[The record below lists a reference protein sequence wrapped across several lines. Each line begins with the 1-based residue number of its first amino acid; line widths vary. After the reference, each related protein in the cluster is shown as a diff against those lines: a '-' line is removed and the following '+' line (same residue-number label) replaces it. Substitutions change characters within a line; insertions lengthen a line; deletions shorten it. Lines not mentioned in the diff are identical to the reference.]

1 KRRPTPPAHRPL
13 PLPCADG
20 SYRASLLRPER
31 DRRFSRLALSLV
43 GQRDGV
49 AGSFGQGQG
58 DELVGAACW
67 LALDLC
73 DHVPRLESRGP
84 PAGVPRRSR
93 GRPTEPGGQTGPR
106 WFRLAARVTAWWVR
120 PGGRT
125 RRGTPCH

>member
-1 KRRPTPPAHRPL
+1 MSCDAKHRPTPPAHRPL

-58 DELVGAACW
+58 DELVGAACG

-73 DHVPRLESRGP
+73 DHVPRLESRG
-84 PAGVPRRSR
+84 AR
-93 GRPTEPGGQTGPR
+93 GRSEEHTSELQSLRHLVCRLLLEKKNNKRNSRTIPT
-106 WFRLAARVTAWWVR
+106 
-120 PGGRT
+120 
-125 RRGTPCH
+125 